1 MPEMSIDEARQQLID
16 AGRAML
22 EQGVT
27 WGNAGNLSI
36 RTAPD
41 RYLITA
47 TGTRLGD
54 LTPDDFA
61 ECRVDGSPLDTA
73 RRPSKEMPMHR
84 AVYLERPEINV
95 ILHAS
100 PFYSTLIACSGERIP
115 PDLFVES
122 MYYLERV
129 ARVPYAHPGSS
140 DLGEAV
146 RAQAKAA
153 NVLLLENH
161 GVLVYDVNMREAFM
175 GLQTLEYTARM
186 LVTARSAGIELR
198 ELPPQIAAHFRNHA
212 GYKPR
217 REWS

>member
-1 MPEMSIDEARQQLID
+1 MSIDDARQHLID
-16 AGRAML
+16 AGHAML

-36 RTAPD
+36 RIAPD
-41 RYLITA
+41 RYLITG
-47 TGTRLGD
+47 TGTRLGE
-54 LTPDDFA
+54 LTHDDFA
-61 ECRVDGSPLDTA
+61 ECAVNGSPLETA

-84 AVYLERPEINV
+84 AVYQERPEINV
-95 ILHAS
+95 VLHAS
-100 PFYSTLIACSGERIP
+100 PFYSTLVACSGEHIP
-115 PDLFVES
+115 SGLFVES

-129 ARVPYAHPGSS
+129 ARVPYAHPGSA
-140 DLGEAV
+140 DLGEVV

-175 GLQTLEYTARM
+175 ALQTLEYTARM
-186 LVTARSAGIELR
+186 LVTARSAGIDLR
-198 ELPPQIAAHFRNHA
+198 ELPPLTAADFLDNA